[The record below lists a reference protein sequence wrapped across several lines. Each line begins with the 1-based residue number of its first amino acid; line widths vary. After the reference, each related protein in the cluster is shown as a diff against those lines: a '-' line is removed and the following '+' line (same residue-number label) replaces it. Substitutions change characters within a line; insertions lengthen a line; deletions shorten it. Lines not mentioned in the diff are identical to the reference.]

1 MYPGGCNFREKAASA
16 LREDQTR
23 FCGASEGGT
32 VSLSLGGREE
42 ARCQGEED
50 PDGSLKEVVVEVGLP

>member
-1 MYPGGCNFREKAASA
+1 MYQVAVISGKAASA

-23 FCGASEGGT
+23 CCGASEGGT

-50 PDGSLKEVVVEVGLP
+50 PDGSLKEVVVEAGLP

>member
-23 FCGASEGGT
+23 CCGASEGGT
-32 VSLSLGGREE
+32 VSLSLGEE
-42 ARCQGEED
+42 KRPGVRVRRTHMA
-50 PDGSLKEVVVEVGLP
+50 P